1 MMASN
6 AIMPY
11 AFIKPL
17 EGEFSMSL
25 SISMRFHHAF
35 SSTAGAMQPLIATIS
50 MINVNHPSSR
60 YGSLKIR
67 PQENSLDGMGAE

>member
-25 SISMRFHHAF
+25 SIRMRFPSCLFQYSGGYATADRDHIDDQRQSPFFTLRLIKNSPSRKF
-35 SSTAGAMQPLIATIS
+35 S
-50 MINVNHPSSR
+50 
-60 YGSLKIR
+60 
-67 PQENSLDGMGAE
+67 